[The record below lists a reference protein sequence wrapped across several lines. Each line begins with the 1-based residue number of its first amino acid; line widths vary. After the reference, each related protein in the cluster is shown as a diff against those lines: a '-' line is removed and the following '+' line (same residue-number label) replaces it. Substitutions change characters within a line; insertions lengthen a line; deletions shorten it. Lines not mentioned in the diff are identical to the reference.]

1 MIFFYNLK
9 NISVKG
15 SSPEGP
21 VAVPGIPSKPDIPEP
36 EQEPMIVDIEHHNHD
51 DHGDRESSVRLVNII
66 RE

>member
-1 MIFFYNLK
+1 M
-9 NISVKG
+9 KG

-36 EQEPMIVDIEHHNHD
+36 EQEPMIVDIEHHHHD